1 MEARPEYEGLE
12 AGLTKSH
19 EVKIEADEIVAEKAQ
34 KSWEESEKNDP
45 ELIEAGVERL
55 GDLVGT
61 GHFGGRA
68 PVKTDANLSKT
79 ILPEYNG
86 ELHGTPHQ

>member
-1 MEARPEYEGLE
+1 MDARPEHKGLE
-12 AGLTKSH
+12 GELRKSH
-19 EVKIEADEIVAEKAQ
+19 EVKVEADDIVAEQAQ
-34 KSWEESEKNDP
+34 KSWEEAEKNDP

-68 PVKTDANLSKT
+68 PEN
-79 ILPEYNG
+79 
-86 ELHGTPHQ
+86 